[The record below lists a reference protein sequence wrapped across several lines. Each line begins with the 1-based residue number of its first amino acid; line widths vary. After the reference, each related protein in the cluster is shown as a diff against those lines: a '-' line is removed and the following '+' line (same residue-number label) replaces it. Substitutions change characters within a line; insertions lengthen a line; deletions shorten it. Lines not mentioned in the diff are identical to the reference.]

1 MRRSS
6 MTISPMT
13 SSATLRVFE
22 KGALKTGMPAC
33 RGSSRSTWFVP
44 TLKQPTAI
52 SLFAAARTFGR
63 QLRPG
68 ADAEQVDALQRFD
81 QMSLVEGRL
90 EMCQVGVAG
99 APDQLDS
106 AVVHSLEQKNAD
118 LVFLKREHLAHV
130 SSICRAPML

>member
-1 MRRSS
+1 
-6 MTISPMT
+6 MT
-13 SSATLRVFE
+13 SSATLLVFE
-22 KGALKTGMPAC
+22 KGALKTGMP
-33 RGSSRSTWFVP
+33 GSLEIDLVRADAEAADRD
-44 TLKQPTAI
+44 QPVRR
-52 SLFAAARTFGR
+52 LQHFAR

-68 ADAEQVDALQRFD
+68 TDAEQVDALQRFD